1 MKIRKRFERA
11 AVMAL
16 SVIPAM
22 TALAAGNIGTI
33 SYTHTYDGAGNAMRY
48 NSSANI
54 GSHTAGGTDEY
65 KYCMYVDGETASC
78 IEQAALSE
86 MFNDAQ
92 HITSNR
98 RGNQRG
104 IRKESGRET
113 AKSGEKTEK
122 AIIQTT
128 V

>member
-1 MKIRKRFERA
+1 MPIERWKALA

-16 SVIPAM
+16 SVILAT
-22 TALAAGNIGTI
+22 TAFAAGDIGTI
-33 SYTHTYDGAGNAMRY
+33 SY
-48 NSSANI
+48 
-54 GSHTAGGTDEY
+54 
-65 KYCMYVDGETASC
+65 MYVDGETASC